1 MKTVRVQVEGNVVTD
16 KILNGF
22 ALITKGQGYEDYPSQ
37 YNIGIG
43 AGHDGRLTVR
53 TYNGTW
59 AKRTNNTNWVDLT
72 PTRTFTVGNDT
83 VNEYVGFDN
92 PSAEVDRSYLFS
104 RSTTRVEFT
113 TDGTYIF
120 PYFNMNDNTII
131 VHTKIT
137 PGNWLKAACGWFYA
151 GRQLFSEPVS
161 IGEWADMVD
170 VTNPPATESEAG
182 GNSQIRLPENMYG
195 NMVDFGVALV
205 KILSARSAISI
216 YVYGYPNING
226 TIAEAFNYAAER
238 VSAGKKALLYFPYVH
253 TDDELNQKQV
263 TFDGEGG
270 YSVPETTE

>member
-22 ALITKGQGYEDYPSQ
+22 ALIPKGQGYEDFSAQ
-37 YNIGIG
+37 YYGIG
-43 AGHDGRLTVR
+43 AGHDGILTVR

-59 AKRTNNTNWVDLT
+59 AKRTGGVWVDLT

-92 PSAEVDRSYLFS
+92 LEVAVDRNYLFS

-120 PYFNMNDNTII
+120 PWFNMNDNTII
-131 VHTKIT
+131 IHTKIT
-137 PGNWLKAACGWFYA
+137 PGIWLKATCGWFYA

-170 VTNPPATESEAG
+170 VTNPPATDDTT
-182 GNSQIRLPENMYG
+182 NKQIRLPENIYG
-195 NMVDFGVALV
+195 NMVDFGVALT
-205 KILSARSAISI
+205 KILSARDEINI
-216 YVYGYPNING
+216 YVYGYPNISG
-226 TIAEAFNYAAER
+226 TIAEAFNYAAQR

-253 TDDELNQKQV
+253 TDEELNNKMV

>member
-1 MKTVRVQVEGNVVTD
+1 MKTVRVQVEGNVITD

-22 ALITKGQGYEDYPSQ
+22 ALITKGQGYEDFSAQ
-37 YNIGIG
+37 YNGIG
-43 AGHDGRLTVR
+43 AGHDGILTVR

-59 AKRTNNTNWVDLT
+59 AKRTNGVWVDLT

-92 PSAEVDRSYLFS
+92 LSVAADRGYLFS

-120 PYFNMNDNTII
+120 PWFNLSDNTII

-137 PGNWLKAACGWFYA
+137 PGNWLKTTCGWFYA

-161 IGEWADMVD
+161 IGEWADMIS
-170 VTNPPATESEAG
+170 VTNPPATDDTT
-182 GNSQIRLPENMYG
+182 NKQIRLPENIYG
-195 NMVDFGVALV
+195 NMVDFGVALA
-205 KILSARSAISI
+205 KILSARDEINI

-226 TIAEAFNYAAER
+226 TIAEAFNYVAER

-253 TDDELNQKQV
+253 TDEELNNKQV